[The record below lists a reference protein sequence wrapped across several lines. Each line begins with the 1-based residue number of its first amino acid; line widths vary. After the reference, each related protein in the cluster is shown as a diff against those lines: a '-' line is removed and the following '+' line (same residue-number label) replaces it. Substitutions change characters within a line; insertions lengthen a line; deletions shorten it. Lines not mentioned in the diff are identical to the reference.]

1 MFVYILQLEI
11 KQFSPDD
18 SLFGRLSKEPIL
30 PVVAHQL
37 DALQATECPLK
48 PFLSVRKSGAQHVV
62 RREIWREDL
71 GLPVH

>member
-11 KQFSPDD
+11 EQFSPDD
-18 SLFGRLSKEPIL
+18 SLFGRLSKESIL

-37 DALQATECPLK
+37 DALQATKCPLK
-48 PFLSVRKSGAQHVV
+48 PLMSVRRSDVHLVS
-62 RREIWREDL
+62 RECCREDL